1 MLIKSLNLK
10 NMMLTAVGVIAFSV
24 TVPAMAD
31 GAGAFL
37 GGIAVARIG
46 QNVRDQRDYEDD
58 QAYYAQQQADAANR
72 QADAAQQQAYSQNSQ
87 PQTAEEKI
95 AQLDKLA
102 AGGYIS
108 AAEYKSRKKAILD
121 DM

>member
-1 MLIKSLNLK
+1 MLNINLNLK
-10 NMMLTAVGVIAFSV
+10 NMMLVAVGVIAFSV
-24 TVPAMAD
+24 TIPAHAD

-46 QNVRDQRDYEDD
+46 QSVRESNEAQQRQAAAAEQ
-58 QAYYAQQQADAANR
+58 QAYYSQQQA
-72 QADAAQQQAYSQNSQ
+72 QASQTQ

-108 AAEYKSRKKAILD
+108 PEVYKSRKQAILD
-121 DM
+121 NM

>member
-1 MLIKSLNLK
+1 MLNIKLNFK
-10 NMMLTAVGVIAFSV
+10 NTMLVALGVVAFSV
-24 TVPAMAD
+24 TVPAQAD

-37 GGIAVARIG
+37 GGIAVAKIG
-46 QNVRDQRDYEDD
+46 GAIRESNEAQRDEADAAQQ
-58 QAYYAQQQADAANR
+58 QAYYAQQQA
-72 QADAAQQQAYSQNSQ
+72 QASQQA

-108 AAEYKSRKKAILD
+108 PEEYKSRKKAILD
-121 DM
+121 NM

>member
-1 MLIKSLNLK
+1 MLNIKLNLK
-10 NMMLTAVGVIAFSV
+10 NTMMVALGVIAFSV
-24 TVPAMAD
+24 TVPAQAD

-46 QNVRDQRDYEDD
+46 QSVRDNNEAQQRQADAAEQ
-58 QAYYAQQQADAANR
+58 QAYYAQQQAQAAP
-72 QADAAQQQAYSQNSQ
+72 QQ

-108 AAEYKSRKKAILD
+108 PEEYKSRKQAILD
-121 DM
+121 NM

>member
-1 MLIKSLNLK
+1 
-10 NMMLTAVGVIAFSV
+10 MLTALGVIAFSV
-24 TVPAMAD
+24 TVPAQAD

-46 QNVRDQRDYEDD
+46 RSVRDNNAAQQQQADAASQ
-58 QAYYAQQQADAANR
+58 QAYYAQQQA
-72 QADAAQQQAYSQNSQ
+72 QASQQQAAAPA

-108 AAEYKSRKKAILD
+108 ADEYKSRKKAILD
-121 DM
+121 SM